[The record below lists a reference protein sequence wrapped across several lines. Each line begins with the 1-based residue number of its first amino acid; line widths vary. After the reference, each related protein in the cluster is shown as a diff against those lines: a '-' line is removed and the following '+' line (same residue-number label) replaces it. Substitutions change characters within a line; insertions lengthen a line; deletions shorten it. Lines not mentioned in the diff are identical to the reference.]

1 MVWCVAW
8 CKGLWE
14 VRVWC
19 VACGWAVGGAQRISQ
34 RTADARSTQLES
46 ARSAGEKMPR
56 ETQMREISQILEQM
70 REISQQEQIC
80 EISDPQKSILPT
92 HD

>member
-1 MVWCVAW
+1 MRTET
-8 CKGLWE
+8 LPT
-14 VRVWC
+14 R
-19 VACGWAVGGAQRISQ
+19 AQRG
-34 RTADARSTQLES
+34 R
-46 ARSAGEKMPR
+46 KMPR

-92 HD
+92 HACIPPGCS